1 MNSARRQIVCAKLVN
16 VTGGCR
22 RYRGFL
28 IDDPII
34 LTFDEELD
42 DSIDFAIHQALRPQ
56 FMPTRTLR

>member
-1 MNSARRQIVCAKLVN
+1 MCAKLVN
-16 VTGGCR
+16 VTGACR

-28 IDDPII
+28 IDDPTL

-42 DSIDFAIHQALRPQ
+42 ESIDFPFHQALHPK